1 MKAFVPLKLLLVSS
15 MAATAIASFQTDREG
30 SDNKIATTNTNAEE
44 ARWLV
49 NAGNWGVLSYTESKE
64 HHQPNDGKHANL
76 RSAAVSFADSNGN
89 IFFYLMGKQ
98 SSSAV
103 TLTLSEASLEPT
115 SNFEAAACGEDG
127 TTDPEDP
134 RCAKLSIQGSLSPC
148 KDKLSC
154 QIGKKALFDRH
165 PEMKNWPDDHDFTVH
180 ELDIHDVWMISNYG
194 GGGIIPT
201 NDYQAASPKHHP
213 KSYTITLKDFGK
225 RVALDKDQV
234 PDWDKKVERSR
245 WIVANS
251 LWTTVSTISV
261 RLQGSA
267 WGNIRSVVD
276 GSSYNQSTGKPVFYL
291 PTPDPTA
298 IDISKNPTISLT
310 FSEAALAERLDKKG
324 QVCGGLDANN
334 PLCAQVMIVG
344 KAVLMNDKASLEK
357 AQAAFGTRHP
367 LAPWLAKG
375 GAHTGGAYYTI
386 QPEYITILDYYGGAT
401 EVPVKDYLE
410 WKVPNKTQHKQH
422 LRGAVE

>member
-1 MKAFVPLKLLLVSS
+1 MKAFLPLQLISVAS
-15 MAATAIASFQTDREG
+15 MAATASAAFPTDREE
-30 SDNKIATTNTNAEE
+30 SNLKYAAANSNAEE

-49 NAGNWGVLSYTESKE
+49 NSGNWGVLSYTESKE
-64 HHQPNDGKHANL
+64 NQQSSDGKLASL
-76 RSAAVSFADSNGN
+76 RSDAISFADANGS

-148 KDKLSC
+148 KDKLTC
-154 QIGKKALFDRH
+154 QIGMKALFDRH
-165 PEMKNWPDDHDFTVH
+165 PEMKSWPEDHDFTVH
-180 ELDIHDVWMISNYG
+180 ELDVHDVWMISNYG
-194 GGGIIPT
+194 GGGVIPVD
-201 NDYQAASPKHHP
+201 DYKAASPKHHP
-213 KSYTITLKDFGK
+213 KFFTMTTKDFGK
-225 RVALDKDQV
+225 RVALVKDEV
-234 PDWDKKVERSR
+234 PDWDKKVERAR
-245 WIVANS
+245 WIVAKS
-251 LWTTVSTISV
+251 LWITVSTISV

-276 GSSYNQSTGKPVFYL
+276 GSSYKESTGKPVFYL

-298 IDISKNPTISLT
+298 IDVSKNPTISLT
-310 FSEAALAERLDKKG
+310 FAEAALADRLDEKG
-324 QVCGGLDANN
+324 RVCGGLDPSN

-344 KAVLMNDKASLEK
+344 KAVAVNNKASLEK
-357 AQAAFGTRHP
+357 AEAAFGKRHP

-375 GAHTGGAYYTI
+375 GSHTGGAYYTI
-386 QPEYITILDYYGGAT
+386 EPEYISILDYYGGAT
-401 EVPVKDYLE
+401 EISVKDYLA
-410 WKVPNKTQHKQH
+410 WKVPSKSQHERY
-422 LRGAVE
+422 LRGAMD